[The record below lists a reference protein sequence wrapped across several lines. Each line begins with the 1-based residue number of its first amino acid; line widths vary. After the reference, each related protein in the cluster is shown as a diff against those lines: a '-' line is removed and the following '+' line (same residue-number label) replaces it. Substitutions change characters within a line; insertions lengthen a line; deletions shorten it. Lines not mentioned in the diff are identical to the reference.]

1 MKNLSGIV
9 LSAKVAGAA
18 IVVVETSWAHPLY
31 KKMIKRSKKF
41 LVENTLKAIVGDHVE
56 ITETRP
62 LSARKRFTISK
73 ITDKQ
78 GK

>member
-1 MKNLSGIV
+1 MKKLIGVVVSAKLEQSAIV
-9 LSAKVAGAA
+9 L
-18 IVVVETSWAHPLY
+18 VENSWAHPLY

-41 LVENTLKAIVGDHVE
+41 LVQNDLKAKEGDYVE

-62 LSARKRFTISK
+62 LSARKRFA
-73 ITDKQ
+73 ITKLTNKQ

>member
-1 MKNLSGIV
+1 VKNLNGIV
-9 LSAKVAGAA
+9 FSAKLETSAV
-18 IVVVETSWAHPLY
+18 VVVETSWRHPLY

-41 LVENTLKAIVGDHVE
+41 LVQNDIKAKEGDYVE
-56 ITETRP
+56 IQETRP
-62 LSARKRFTISK
+62 LSARKRFTITK

>member
-1 MKNLSGIV
+1 MKNLIGMVI
-9 LSAKVAGAA
+9 SAKVEGAA
-18 IVVVETSWAHPLY
+18 VVVVETSWAHPLY
-31 KKMIKRSKKF
+31 QKMMKRSKKF
-41 LVENTLKAIVGDHVE
+41 LVQNDLKAKVGDHVE

-62 LSARKRFTISK
+62 RSARKRFTISK